1 MSDPR
6 QLGDLQLAILRV
18 LWRQG
23 EATAADVH
31 EALLPERGLAPT
43 TIATMLSKLE
53 KRELVTHRTEGR
65 QYIYRAT
72 VAQEE
77 ARRSMVSEFVDR
89 AFLGDPAALLNHL
102 LTECDLGAEELARLR
117 RMIADHKR
125 GAGDRQ

>member
-18 LWRQG
+18 LWRRG
-23 EATAADVH
+23 EATASEVH
-31 EALLPERGLAPT
+31 EALLEERGLAPT

-53 KRELVTHRTEGR
+53 KRELVDHRTEGR

-72 VAQEE
+72 LAQAE
-77 ARRSMVSEFVDR
+77 ACRSMVSEFVDR

-102 LTECDLGAEELARLR
+102 LTECELGAEELKRVR
-117 RMIADHKR
+117 RMIAERKR
-125 GAGDRQ
+125 SVGGVR